1 MGIGEYAGTCYVTDL
16 PFEHR
21 FDATNRLVDLGPAEV
36 AVNHVLAD
44 RLQLERTEIVGH
56 ELAVEFMDCFA
67 AVTGSTSRHI
77 PNI

>member
-44 RLQLERTEIVGH
+44 RLQLERTEIVG
-56 ELAVEFMDCFA
+56 M
-67 AVTGSTSRHI
+67 R
-77 PNI
+77 